1 MIAYLAQTLPVSIY
15 MLGNYFRATP
25 PEIEESAMVD
35 GCTRLQVIQRVT
47 LPLSLPA
54 AVGGEVVIGM
64 RPVALTVPPRSERGG
79 PHLTVRCPVE
89 DVEYLGAHYL
99 VRCRLG
105 THTLVALPD
114 PAVSVRPGDVLP
126 LALPLASAH
135 LFHPD
140 SGIRLNLK

>member
-1 MIAYLAQTLPVSIY
+1 MSPFGLGERLP
-15 MLGNYFRATP
+15 LP
-25 PEIEESAMVD
+25 PELA
-35 GCTRLQVIQRVT
+35 R
-47 LPLSLPA
+47 SLPA
-54 AVGGEVVIGM
+54 AVVGEVVIGI
-64 RPVALTVPPRSERGG
+64 RPDALTVPPQPVVGG
-79 PHLTVRCPVE
+79 PHLTIRCPVE

-114 PAVSVRPGDVLP
+114 PEVPVRPGDALP
-126 LALPLASAH
+126 LALPLGSAH